1 MGNKKRES
9 QSHDQSLVC
18 SFLQIYHFK
27 KYWLEFVS
35 KIDGV
40 KIVSKRERRTR
51 GHRASCIFYRKSDL
65 SGMLQIRLK

>member
-18 SFLQIYHFK
+18 SFLQSTTLK
-27 KYWLEFVS
+27 KYWLEFMS

-40 KIVSKRERRTR
+40 KIVSKREHRTR
-51 GHRASCIFYRKSDL
+51 GHRASCNIL
-65 SGMLQIRLK
+65 SQGRSFRNVAN